1 MVDVERGIKVFLKI
15 FIVLEKQNTCE
26 MYSEPR
32 RYKLILLMKR
42 MVSVP
47 STMFGIL
54 SKTGR

>member
-1 MVDVERGIKVFLKI
+1 MVDVERGIKVFLKV
-15 FIVLEKQNTCE
+15 FIVLEIKNTCE